1 MYSDFFDPSTMH
13 PTECVRLYTLT
24 NRRKIVKHCCLHATT
39 RLING
44 ERKGSWLEELARDRW
59 FKDIGLSS
67 KSTRSLLFPRIPFFF
82 PRNLPRFRTSE
93 KRVLMQNDPAFDYWT
108 VPICSVSVVASVV
121 ACIRNQKVP
130 SEFWR
135 VSSMFRFVTLR
146 WLIRSDRRTLVS
158 F

>member
-1 MYSDFFDPSTMH
+1 M
-13 PTECVRLYTLT
+13 E
-24 NRRKIVKHCCLHATT
+24 K
-39 RLING
+39 
-44 ERKGSWLEELARDRW
+44 ERDR
-59 FKDIGLSS
+59 DS
-67 KSTRSLLFPRIPFFF
+67 KSSREIDDLKISGYRQNPLVLFPRIPFFP

-146 WLIRSDRRTLVS
+146 
-158 F
+158 